1 MKKIISMLALAIS
14 AFAIVA
20 CSDDDNVGS
29 QYQKKS
35 NIVITASNLNFSA
48 KADTGSVTFTAP
60 EAATV
65 RLNSAWATA
74 VLEGNKV
81 KVTVKENNNV
91 EGRATQLTI
100 LSGTDSANVTIQQ
113 LGMNYEYNGHHLF
126 IYNDEAHAVSY
137 PVVNEGANITLSSS
151 ADWAVPTLNNNQVGL
166 FFKGRPTNINTNFGF
181 NTATNQANAIAIATQ
196 NGNDVLTIANYTSTD
211 IFEQYYLLHTAYA
224 VVPTVSLNPD
234 GTRGTDL
241 DLWLHYNYRPWAGQ
255 NYNNNGTSR
264 DLLARN
270 VTRFNFTEDNGVI
283 VIKLCIRDA
292 GRSLGPTRAE
302 TTVCKTKAVY

>member
-1 MKKIISMLALAIS
+1 MKK
-14 AFAIVA
+14 AFTLIELILV
-20 CSDDDNVGS
+20 
-29 QYQKKS
+29 
-35 NIVITASNLNFSA
+35 IVILGILSFAGINIIRNLYENYLQARSVNTLETQTELVLEQISKRLAVRVKGSTIGRQASTGNFVSTRDPALNVQYNILEWITYSYESFQNGGWSGFV
-48 KADTGSVTFTAP
+48 DLDDP
-60 EAATV
+60 ATV
-65 RLNSAWATA
+65 PNAARNGGNLATHGSALNSANLDISNLT
-74 VLEGNKV
+74 N
-81 KVTVKENNNV
+81 
-91 EGRATQLTI
+91 GRA
-100 LSGTDSANVTIQQ
+100 
-113 LGMNYEYNGHHLF
+113 
-126 IYNDEAHAVSY
+126 
-137 PVVNEGANITLSSS
+137 
-151 ADWAVPTLNNNQVGL
+151 TLNNNQVGL
-166 FFKGRPTNINTNFGF
+166 FFKGRPTNINTDFGF

-196 NGNDVLTIANYTSTD
+196 NGNNILTIANYASTD

-234 GTRGTDL
+234 GTSGTDL

-264 DLLARN
+264 DLRARN

>member
-100 LSGTDSANVTIQQ
+100 LSGTDSASVTIQQ

-126 IYNDEAHAVSY
+126 IYNDEAHAVS
-137 PVVNEGANITLSSS
+137 
-151 ADWAVPTLNNNQVGL
+151 
-166 FFKGRPTNINTNFGF
+166 
-181 NTATNQANAIAIATQ
+181 
-196 NGNDVLTIANYTSTD
+196 
-211 IFEQYYLLHTAYA
+211 
-224 VVPTVSLNPD
+224 
-234 GTRGTDL
+234 
-241 DLWLHYNYRPWAGQ
+241 
-255 NYNNNGTSR
+255 
-264 DLLARN
+264 
-270 VTRFNFTEDNGVI
+270 
-283 VIKLCIRDA
+283 
-292 GRSLGPTRAE
+292 
-302 TTVCKTKAVY
+302 

>member
-1 MKKIISMLALAIS
+1 MKK
-14 AFAIVA
+14 AFTLIELILV
-20 CSDDDNVGS
+20 
-29 QYQKKS
+29 
-35 NIVITASNLNFSA
+35 IVILGILSFAGINIIKNLYENYLQARSINTLEPQTELVLEQISKRLAVRVKGSTIGRQASTGNFVSTRDPALNVQYNILEWITYSYESFQNGGWSGFV
-48 KADTGSVTFTAP
+48 DLDDP
-60 EAATV
+60 ATV
-65 RLNSAWATA
+65 PNAARNGGNLATHGSTLNSANLDISNLT
-74 VLEGNKV
+74 N
-81 KVTVKENNNV
+81 
-91 EGRATQLTI
+91 GRA
-100 LSGTDSANVTIQQ
+100 
-113 LGMNYEYNGHHLF
+113 
-126 IYNDEAHAVSY
+126 
-137 PVVNEGANITLSSS
+137 
-151 ADWAVPTLNNNQVGL
+151 TLNNNQVGL
-166 FFKGRPTNINTNFGF
+166 FFKGRPTNINTDFGF

-196 NGNDVLTIANYTSTD
+196 NGNNVLTISNYTSTD

-255 NYNNNGTSR
+255 DYNDNGTSR

>member
-1 MKKIISMLALAIS
+1 MDL
-14 AFAIVA
+14 
-20 CSDDDNVGS
+20 DD
-29 QYQKKS
+29 
-35 NIVITASNLNFSA
+35 
-48 KADTGSVTFTAP
+48 P
-60 EAATV
+60 ATV
-65 RLNSAWATA
+65 PNAARNGGNLATHGSTLNSANLDISNLT
-74 VLEGNKV
+74 N
-81 KVTVKENNNV
+81 
-91 EGRATQLTI
+91 GRA
-100 LSGTDSANVTIQQ
+100 
-113 LGMNYEYNGHHLF
+113 
-126 IYNDEAHAVSY
+126 
-137 PVVNEGANITLSSS
+137 
-151 ADWAVPTLNNNQVGL
+151 TLNNNQVGL
-166 FFKGRPTNINTNFGF
+166 FFKGRPTNINTDFGF